1 MKDLLLGTVMVLALG
16 FSFYWATRFCIWA
29 YVYFGE
35 FVYGAGCV
43 ALLWAFVA
51 GAKKWSR

>member
-1 MKDLLLGTVMVLALG
+1 MKDLLLGTLMVLALG
-16 FSFYWATRFCIWA
+16 FGFYWATRFCIWA